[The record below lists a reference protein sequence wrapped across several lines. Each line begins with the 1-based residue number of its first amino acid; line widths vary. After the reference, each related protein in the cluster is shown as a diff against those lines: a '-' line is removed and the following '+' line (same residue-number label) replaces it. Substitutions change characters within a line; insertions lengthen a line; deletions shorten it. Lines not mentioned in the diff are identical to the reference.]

1 MFHPK
6 RKENLGKP
14 GAIYFPRLRRLFNE
28 HREEYYP
35 NNIGPRYFGCYKLSR
50 KTVGLKEGRREE
62 KSQKKWRERE
72 RERRWPKPC
81 AERVVRVV
89 T

>member
-1 MFHPK
+1 MKYLCFI
-6 RKENLGKP
+6 RKEKKILENLS
-14 GAIYFPRLRRLFNE
+14 IYFPRLRRLVNE

-62 KSQKKWRERE
+62 KSQKK
-72 RERRWPKPC
+72 
-81 AERVVRVV
+81 
-89 T
+89 

>member
-1 MFHPK
+1 MKYLCFI
-6 RKENLGKP
+6 RKEKKILENL
-14 GAIYFPRLRRLFNE
+14 ARSISLVFVVSLVNE

-62 KSQKKWRERE
+62 KSQKRERE
-72 RERRWPKPC
+72 RDGGQSRALKGSC
-81 AERVVRVV
+81 V
-89 T
+89 

>member
-1 MFHPK
+1 MKYLCFI
-6 RKENLGKP
+6 RKEKKILENL
-14 GAIYFPRLRRLFNE
+14 ARSISLVFVVSLVNE

-62 KSQKKWRERE
+62 KSQKK
-72 RERRWPKPC
+72 
-81 AERVVRVV
+81 
-89 T
+89 